1 MNRSLII
8 MKRDNIQ
15 KARETLRD
23 LIFDL
28 DNVNNWSGKY
38 KEDFNT
44 LEALSTK
51 LYNDFI
57 EVDLILQEKDH
68 QLVLQGKL

>member
-1 MNRSLII
+1 MNRALVV

-23 LIFDL
+23 LVFDL
-28 DNVNNWSGKY
+28 DNVNNWNGKY

-57 EVDLILQEKDH
+57 EVDSILQEKDY